1 MEKVRLAVGS
11 IVKPHGI
18 KGELNV
24 MMTER
29 AEPEEDFAAGSC
41 LFIEIEGLDVPF
53 FVSSVRSRGGDSL
66 LLTFDEVSDEKAAA
80 ELAGKTLYTYVDAA
94 ELADDDEIT
103 AGALVGYE
111 IADAETARSLG
122 RIADLT
128 ELTPGCWY
136 FVLEEEGKL
145 IPAVDEMILSV
156 NPEARRV
163 VMSLPEGLLEL

>member
-29 AEPEEDFAAGSC
+29 AEPEGDFAAGGC

-53 FVSSVRSRGGDSL
+53 FVNSVRSRGGDSL
-66 LLTFDEVSDEKAAA
+66 LLTLDEVSDEKAAA

-111 IADAETARSLG
+111 IFDSETARSLG

-136 FVLEEEGKL
+136 FVLEEAERL